1 MNKLTIFNHMGT
13 NVTESREV
21 AEMVGKNHKELM
33 RSIRG
38 YIEVLEPSAK
48 LRSADFFIESNYKDQ
63 NNQTRPCYLLTKQ
76 GCEMVANKMTGE
88 KGILFTAEY
97 VQAFNQMEQYIPQ
110 IHNMSKELQAIL
122 MVDNKAEEL
131 KNNIAEV
138 KTDLEDFKD
147 NAPLFNAECKE
158 LQALVK
164 KIGVK
169 SLGGKGSAAYK
180 NNSIRCRV
188 YQDIQGQLRRE
199 FGVNRYEYIKRCQL
213 SQAINI
219 IQEYTVPIILQ
230 DEITALNNQISF

>member
-1 MNKLTIFNHMGT
+1 MNKLTIFNYIGR
-13 NVTESREV
+13 NVTDSREV
-21 AEMVGKNHKELM
+21 ADRTGKNHAHLM
-33 RSIRG
+33 RDIKV
-38 YIEVLEPSAK
+38 YISAISTNPK
-48 LRSADFFIESNYKDQ
+48 LDSLDFFIESTYKDGKGEI
-63 NNQTRPCYLLTKQ
+63 RPCYLLTKQ

-97 VQAFNQMEQYIPQ
+97 VQAFNKMEQYIPQ
-110 IHNMSKELQAIL
+110 VNMSKELQAIL
-122 MVDNKAEEL
+122 MIDNKAEEL

-164 KIGVK
+164 KMGVK

-180 NNSIRCRV
+180 NNSIRCKV

-230 DEITALNNQISF
+230 DQITTLNNQISF

>member
-1 MNKLTIFNHMGT
+1 MNKLRIFNYIGR
-13 NVTESREV
+13 NVTDSREV
-21 AEMVGKNHKELM
+21 ADGTGKNHAHLM
-33 RSIRG
+33 RDIKV
-38 YIEVLEPSAK
+38 YISAISTNPK
-48 LRSADFFIESNYKDQ
+48 LDSLDFFIESTYKDGKGEI
-63 NNQTRPCYLLTKQ
+63 RPCYLLTKQ

-97 VQAFNQMEQYIPQ
+97 VQAFNKMEQYIPQ
-110 IHNMSKELQAIL
+110 VNMSKELQAIL

-164 KIGVK
+164 KMGVK

-180 NNSIRCRV
+180 NNSIRCKV

-230 DEITALNNQISF
+230 DQITTLNNQISF

>member
-1 MNKLTIFNHMGT
+1 MNKLTIFNYIGR
-13 NVTESREV
+13 NVTDSREV
-21 AEMVGKNHKELM
+21 ADRTGKNHAHLM
-33 RSIRG
+33 RDIKV
-38 YIEVLEPSAK
+38 YISAISTNPK
-48 LRSADFFIESNYKDQ
+48 LDSLDFFIESTYKDGKGEI
-63 NNQTRPCYLLTKQ
+63 RPCYLLTKQ

-97 VQAFNQMEQYIPQ
+97 VQAFNKMEQYIPQ
-110 IHNMSKELQAIL
+110 VNMSKELQAIL
-122 MVDNKAEEL
+122 MIDNKAEEL

-164 KIGVK
+164 KMGVK

-180 NNSIRCRV
+180 NNSIRCKV

-230 DEITALNNQISF
+230 DEITLLNNQVSF

>member
-38 YIEVLEPSAK
+38 YVEVLEDSAK
-48 LRSADFFIESNYKDQ
+48 LRSQDFFIESTYQ
-63 NNQTRPCYLLTKQ
+63 NTQNKTQPCYLLTKQ

-97 VQAFNQMEQYIPQ
+97 VQAFNKMEQYIPQ
-110 IHNMSKELQAIL
+110 VNMSKELQAIL

-164 KIGVK
+164 KMGVK

-180 NNSIRCRV
+180 NNSIRCKV

-230 DEITALNNQISF
+230 DEITLLNNQVSF

>member
-1 MNKLTIFNHMGT
+1 MNKLRIFNCMGT

-21 AEMVGKNHKELM
+21 AEMIGKRHDHL
-33 RSIRG
+33 IRDIRN
-38 YIEVLEPSAK
+38 YIDIILTAPNLGA
-48 LRSADFFIESNYKDQ
+48 LDFFIESSYKDSKGE
-63 NNQTRPCYLLTKQ
+63 TRQCYLLTKQ

-97 VQAFNQMEQYIPQ
+97 VQAFNKMEQYIPQ
-110 IHNMSKELQAIL
+110 VNMSKELQAIL

-164 KIGVK
+164 KMGVK
-169 SLGGKGSAAYK
+169 SLGGKCSAAYK
-180 NNSIRCRV
+180 NNSIRCKV

-230 DEITALNNQISF
+230 DQITTLNNQISF

>member
-1 MNKLTIFNHMGT
+1 MRDIKVYISAISTNPKLD
-13 NVTESREV
+13 S
-21 AEMVGKNHKELM
+21 L
-33 RSIRG
+33 
-38 YIEVLEPSAK
+38 
-48 LRSADFFIESNYKDQ
+48 DFFIESTYKDGKGEI
-63 NNQTRPCYLLTKQ
+63 RPCYLLTKQ

-97 VQAFNQMEQYIPQ
+97 VQAFNKMEQYIPQ
-110 IHNMSKELQAIL
+110 VNMSKELQAIL
-122 MVDNKAEEL
+122 MIDNKAEEL

-164 KIGVK
+164 KMGVK

-180 NNSIRCRV
+180 NNSIRCKV

-230 DEITALNNQISF
+230 DQITTLNNQISFQEDL

>member
-1 MNKLTIFNHMGT
+1 MNKLTIFNYIGR
-13 NVTESREV
+13 NVTDSREV
-21 AEMVGKNHKELM
+21 ADRTGKNHAHLM
-33 RSIRG
+33 RDIKV
-38 YIEVLEPSAK
+38 YISAISTNPK
-48 LRSADFFIESNYKDQ
+48 LDSLDFFIESTYKDGKGEI
-63 NNQTRPCYLLTKQ
+63 RPCYLLTKQ

-97 VQAFNQMEQYIPQ
+97 VQAFNKMEQYIPQ
-110 IHNMSKELQAIL
+110 VNMSKELQAIL

-164 KIGVK
+164 KMGVK

-180 NNSIRCRV
+180 NNSIRCKV

-230 DEITALNNQISF
+230 DQITTLNNQISF

>member
-97 VQAFNQMEQYIPQ
+97 VQAFNKMEQYIPQ
-110 IHNMSKELQAIL
+110 VNMSKELQAIL

>member
-1 MNKLTIFNHMGT
+1 MNKLRIFNYIGR
-13 NVTESREV
+13 NVTDSREV
-21 AEMVGKNHKELM
+21 ADGTGKNHAHLM
-33 RSIRG
+33 RDIKV
-38 YIEVLEPSAK
+38 YISAISTNPK
-48 LRSADFFIESNYKDQ
+48 LDSLDFFIESTYKDGKGEI
-63 NNQTRPCYLLTKQ
+63 RPCYLLTKQ

-88 KGILFTAEY
+88 KGISFTAEY
-97 VQAFNQMEQYIPQ
+97 VQAFNKMEQYIPQ
-110 IHNMSKELQAIL
+110 VNMSKELQAIL

-164 KIGVK
+164 KMGVK

-180 NNSIRCRV
+180 NNSIRCKV

-230 DEITALNNQISF
+230 DQITTLNNQISF